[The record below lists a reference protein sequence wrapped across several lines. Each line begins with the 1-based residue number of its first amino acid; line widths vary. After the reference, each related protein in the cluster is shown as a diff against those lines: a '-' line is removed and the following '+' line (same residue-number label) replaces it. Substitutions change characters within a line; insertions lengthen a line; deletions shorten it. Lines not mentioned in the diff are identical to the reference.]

1 MAQFSAEQRSSGR
14 QIWTHSCDAITLPNN
29 LNGQVAL
36 VTDASRGIGRAI
48 AIKLAELGANVVVNY
63 NGSAAAAAEVV
74 AAIKAL
80 GNGAQAVAIQADV
93 SSVADADRLVAETV
107 KAFGRLDVLVNN
119 AGVFRGGATDQLL
132 LDDYHKLI
140 GINIHGVYYTTR
152 AAIPVIADGGAI
164 INISSIASKSFIPG
178 YPNVAYSATKGFVD
192 ALTRGVAAE
201 LSPRRI
207 RVNTVSPGPTHSDMA
222 SSLGEQRAQ
231 QLVDMSF
238 FKRLGTPED
247 TAEAFAFLAVPRSG
261 AWFTG
266 QNLVS
271 AGGAVFSL

>member
-1 MAQFSAEQRSSGR
+1 MTAFD
-14 QIWTHSCDAITLPNN
+14 IKTLPNN

-36 VTDASRGIGRAI
+36 VTGASRGIGRAI

-119 AGVFRGGATDQLL
+119 AGVFRGGLTDQLP
-132 LDDYHKLI
+132 LDDYHKLV
-140 GINIHGVYYTTR
+140 GANIHGVYYTTR
-152 AAIPVIADGGAI
+152 AAIPAIADGGAI
-164 INISSIASKSFIPG
+164 INISSVVSKTAIPG
-178 YPNVAYSATKGFVD
+178 FPNAAYSATKGFVD

-201 LSPRRI
+201 LSPRKI
-207 RVNTVSPGPTHSDMA
+207 RVNTVSPGPTSSDMIN
-222 SSLGEQRAQ
+222 SLDQQTVDQLAQ
-231 QLVDMSF
+231 STF

-247 TAEAFAFLAVPRSG
+247 IAEAVAFLAVPRSG

-271 AGGAVFSL
+271 AGGATFSL